1 MRTLDGHDSGVI
13 DAPAATP
20 AATAPPAEP
29 LLAPAV
35 QQGPIQNVP
44 LGQLPADVAPPEPP
58 AFTLSRKESE
68 DGGLPPL
75 GAPHAPALGGGAPD
89 ASAIQPAGFADPA
102 SPLLGAAHGTI
113 DNAGAALG
121 ADAQGL
127 LEKLTT
133 AELLPVCVKTPVP
146 VHVLNNSTV
155 AGLAARTAGQL
166 SAEGWS
172 IAETGNYPG
181 GVIPKTTVY

>member
-75 GAPHAPALGGGAPD
+75 GAPHPPAPHRTPCRGPPPAAAPPPPGGGGGPRPTPRRYSPPDSPIPPRPCSAP
-89 ASAIQPAGFADPA
+89 
-102 SPLLGAAHGTI
+102 
-113 DNAGAALG
+113 
-121 ADAQGL
+121 
-127 LEKLTT
+127 
-133 AELLPVCVKTPVP
+133 
-146 VHVLNNSTV
+146 
-155 AGLAARTAGQL
+155 RTARSTTRERR
-166 SAEGWS
+166 SAPTPRACS
-172 IAETGNYPG
+172 RVRTMP
-181 GVIPKTTVY
+181 